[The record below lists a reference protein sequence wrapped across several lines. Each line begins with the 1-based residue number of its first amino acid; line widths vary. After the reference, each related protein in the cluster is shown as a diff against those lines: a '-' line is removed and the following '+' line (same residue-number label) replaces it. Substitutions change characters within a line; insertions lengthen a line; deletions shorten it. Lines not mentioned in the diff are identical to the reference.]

1 MDISEWNVT
10 YVVRKNVTSSPY
22 RSLASR
28 LAQRVH
34 DSFSTPPQ
42 DVSRARLDVS
52 SKDSKTRASD
62 VSRTIR
68 VFFVPHFERVVI
80 SQRVPSLDLG
90 CGVGELT

>member
-1 MDISEWNVT
+1 MRN
-10 YVVRKNVTSSPY
+10 NGLSSPY
-22 RSLASR
+22 RSLAST

-68 VFFVPHFERVVI
+68 VFVVPHFEHVVF

-90 CGVGELT
+90 CEVSELR